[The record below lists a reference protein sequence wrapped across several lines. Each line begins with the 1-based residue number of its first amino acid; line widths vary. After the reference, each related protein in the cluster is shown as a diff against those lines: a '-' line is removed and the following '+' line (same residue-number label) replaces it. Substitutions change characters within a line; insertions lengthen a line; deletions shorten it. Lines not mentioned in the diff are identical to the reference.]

1 MSSKAKFTCK
11 YGTTDFLTARN
22 YHTWKHDIMD
32 FLASDDALEITLGT
46 EEAPHGNATALARDY
61 RKRSGRAFGMIR
73 SSTDPEVRLFVNSLE
88 HRDPARL
95 WVALREKYDTSLS
108 QAGRISILE
117 RFHTSTMKPD
127 TSVSVY
133 ISTLKSMRQE
143 LAGSEEEITERVL
156 LARLLSTLPDSFA
169 NKVSILKH
177 KPLAEQTLD
186 TIETWLVEHEA
197 SVALRK
203 AQVGSNTNSAST
215 LTTGNALAAT
225 TSSRY
230 SNCQHSGG
238 RWKRSKHGGSTSR
251 FEPYPKR
258 QAESDLKCSTT

>member
-1 MSSKAKFTCK
+1 
-11 YGTTDFLTARN
+11 
-22 YHTWKHDIMD
+22 
-32 FLASDDALEITLGT
+32 
-46 EEAPHGNATALARDY
+46 
-61 RKRSGRAFGMIR
+61 MIR
-73 SSTDPEVRLFVNSLE
+73 LSTDPEVRLFVNSLE

-127 TSVSVY
+127 TSVSAY

-143 LAGSEEEITERVL
+143 LAGSEEEITERAL

-169 NKVSILKH
+169 NEVRILKH

-203 AQVGSNTNSAST
+203 AKSAQTPTAPVLSPPEMRSLPQPVPDIAIVNTLEDVGNVANMAEVLADSNPT
-215 LTTGNALAAT
+215 
-225 TSSRY
+225 
-230 SNCQHSGG
+230 
-238 RWKRSKHGGSTSR
+238 
-251 FEPYPKR
+251 PKDKLS
-258 QAESDLKCSTT
+258 QT